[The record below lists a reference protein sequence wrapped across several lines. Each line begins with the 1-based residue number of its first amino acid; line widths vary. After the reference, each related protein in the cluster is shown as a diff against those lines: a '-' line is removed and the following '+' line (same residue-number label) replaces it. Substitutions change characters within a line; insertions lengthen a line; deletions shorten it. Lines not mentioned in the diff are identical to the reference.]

1 MSGALTT
8 DPVRLLAVPTDAPSG
23 GAAGR
28 GPVPPE
34 KASDE
39 DLAARSRHGDRAA
52 FEQLVRRTARAVYA
66 RQYLEVGD
74 PHRAED
80 LAQETFLLAWRSIG
94 QLADP
99 AGFRPWLLSIARSVA
114 TDAYRRDARKK
125 RGAGGRRED
134 CAGASERVAAPPP
147 SPDAAAGREERRRRV
162 TGALKSLP
170 DEYSLPLTL
179 RYVAG
184 ADYETIAGQLGVSNG
199 SLRGLLS
206 RGLAKL
212 REKLKDLR

>member
-8 DPVRLLAVPTDAPSG
+8 DPVRLRVLPTDAPTSAAAG
-23 GAAGR
+23 GANM
-28 GPVPPE
+28 PVE
-34 KASDE
+34 
-39 DLAARSRHGDRAA
+39 LAPDQQLAERSRRGDRAA

-66 RQYLEVGD
+66 RQYLETGD

-80 LAQETFLLAWRSIG
+80 LAQETFLLAWRSVG

-125 RGAGGRRED
+125 RGAGGRRENFSV
-134 CAGASERVAAPPP
+134 ATERAADRAA
-147 SPDAAAGREERRRRV
+147 SPDEAAEREERRRRV

-179 RYVAG
+179 RYIAG
-184 ADYETIAGQLGVSNG
+184 ADYETIGRQLGLSNG

-212 REKLKDLR
+212 REKLKDMR

>member
-8 DPVRLLAVPTDAPSG
+8 DPIRLPAAATDPPSG
-23 GAAGR
+23 VAAAA
-28 GPVPPE
+28 PPE
-34 KASDE
+34 LASDE
-39 DLAARSRHGDRAA
+39 KLAERSRRGDRAA

-80 LAQETFLLAWRSIG
+80 LSQETFLLAWRSIG
-94 QLADP
+94 QLSDP

-134 CAGASERVAAPPP
+134 FAAAADSVADLGASPDEAAE
-147 SPDAAAGREERRRRV
+147 REERRRRV

-184 ADYETIAGQLGVSNG
+184 ADYETIGRQLGLSNG

>member
-8 DPVRLLAVPTDAPSG
+8 DPIRLAPTDAPTG
-23 GAAGR
+23 AAAGR
-28 GPVPPE
+28 ADAPPE
-34 KASDE
+34 TASDE
-39 DLAARSRHGDRAA
+39 ELAARGRRGDRAA

-66 RQYLEVGD
+66 RQYLECGD

-80 LAQETFLLAWRSIG
+80 LVQETFLLGWRSIG
-94 QLADP
+94 RLSDP
-99 AGFRPWLLSIARSVA
+99 AGFRPWLLAIARSVA
-114 TDAYRRDARKK
+114 TDAYRRDIRKK

-134 CAGASERVAAPPP
+134 FSVAGETIADSAAT
-147 SPDAAAGREERRRRV
+147 PDEAVELDERRRRV
-162 TGALKSLP
+162 AGALRSLP

-179 RYVAG
+179 RYIAG
-184 ADYETIAGQLGVSNG
+184 ADYETIGRQLGLSNG